1 MATAPSKLCRTLES
15 GQNTLTIG
23 LPTEL
28 ERAIPVVHMQIQL
41 PVEKIGM
48 VWDEQIRL
56 AVRLDFADSVGE
68 LELRTDR
75 ISEEIPEL
83 RPVLP

>member
-48 VWDEQIRL
+48 V
-56 AVRLDFADSVGE
+56 
-68 LELRTDR
+68 
-75 ISEEIPEL
+75 
-83 RPVLP
+83 